1 MSLNGTRIESSSIS
15 GLHIWTC
22 KIYSPSEIAA
32 AKASPSFPR
41 EYDLAY
47 TGLIGNVFHIK
58 DIDVARERSVT
69 KGG

>member
-1 MSLNGTRIESSSIS
+1 LSIS

-47 TGLIGNVFHIK
+47 AGLIGNVFHITG
-58 DIDVARERSVT
+58 IVIA
-69 KGG
+69 KGKSQNMGDFPSILL